1 MSEEV
6 SLTDGEESDTD
17 PDDPKT
23 TANTLLSSKTIA
35 KYYGHFRDAIGN

>member
-23 TANTLLSSKTIA
+23 TPNTLLSSKTIA
-35 KYYGHFRDAIGN
+35 KYYGHFRDAIGI